1 MEIIARI
8 ENGFREKFGVPRQSG
23 LVPEVISRV
32 VMAEKY
38 SVREAFRGIED
49 YSHLWL
55 LWEFDRAQQDDW
67 RPTVRPPRL
76 GGNTRLGVFATRSP
90 FRPNRIGLTV
100 VRLIRMEEEN
110 GRITLVVS
118 GADLM
123 DGTPIV
129 DIKPYLP
136 YVDSVPDAIGG
147 FTEQTERHRLTV
159 DFPEKLKK
167 YVPKQN
173 LPAVMGLLAQDPR
186 PAYQHD
192 GKRVY
197 GVPYGEVDIRFVVEG
212 DTLTVVEVVPYTEK
226 EQEMGYAARMEENK
240 AICTNRNIVVGDVD
254 KAKVLV
260 TAHYDTPATVGLPNL
275 MLPMNRP
282 MFYLVQAL
290 IALVMVVFIF
300 IPTGIVKK
308 LTGSI
313 FCTEATLIGLYCLMM
328 YLLLAGVPNPHNV
341 NDNTSGVCGV
351 LALMESFAAEKP
363 EEIAFVLFDNEEKG
377 LLGASGLAK
386 AHKQAAK
393 ETLVLNMDCIGVGE
407 AMLMLVPK
415 AAREKYPALGE
426 TARKSSGIPVVLGN
440 MEKCNFSSD
449 QKHFK
454 LGVGI
459 CACRKKKH
467 VGWYCSK
474 IHTKHDTT
482 YDEITLQGVAD
493 TVEAVLRQVVGKE
506 QA

>member
-1 MEIIARI
+1 M
-8 ENGFREKFGVPRQSG
+8 
-23 LVPEVISRV
+23 
-32 VMAEKY
+32 
-38 SVREAFRGIED
+38 
-49 YSHLWL
+49 
-55 LWEFDRAQQDDW
+55 
-67 RPTVRPPRL
+67 
-76 GGNTRLGVFATRSP
+76 NT
-90 FRPNRIGLTV
+90 NRW
-100 VRLIRMEEEN
+100 M
-110 GRITLVVS
+110 
-118 GADLM
+118 
-123 DGTPIV
+123 
-129 DIKPYLP
+129 
-136 YVDSVPDAIGG
+136 
-147 FTEQTERHRLTV
+147 Q
-159 DFPEKLKK
+159 
-167 YVPKQN
+167 
-173 LPAVMGLLAQDPR
+173 
-186 PAYQHD
+186 
-192 GKRVY
+192 
-197 GVPYGEVDIRFVVEG
+197 EVDARFPVRKSKVQKAQFRQYV
-212 DTLTVVEVVPYTEK
+212 LQK
-226 EQEMGYAARMEENK
+226 AQEMGYTARMEENK

-260 TAHYDTPATVGLPNL
+260 TAHYDTPATVGLPNV

-282 MFYLVQAL
+282 MFYLVQA
-290 IALVMVVFIF
+290 
-300 IPTGIVKK
+300 
-308 LTGSI
+308 
-313 FCTEATLIGLYCLMM
+313 LIGLYCLMM

-393 ETLVLNMDCIGVGE
+393 ETLVLNLDCIGVGE

-426 TARKSSGIPVVLGN
+426 TARKSSGIPVVLGD

>member
-1 MEIIARI
+1 
-8 ENGFREKFGVPRQSG
+8 
-23 LVPEVISRV
+23 
-32 VMAEKY
+32 
-38 SVREAFRGIED
+38 
-49 YSHLWL
+49 
-55 LWEFDRAQQDDW
+55 
-67 RPTVRPPRL
+67 
-76 GGNTRLGVFATRSP
+76 
-90 FRPNRIGLTV
+90 
-100 VRLIRMEEEN
+100 
-110 GRITLVVS
+110 
-118 GADLM
+118 
-123 DGTPIV
+123 
-129 DIKPYLP
+129 
-136 YVDSVPDAIGG
+136 
-147 FTEQTERHRLTV
+147 
-159 DFPEKLKK
+159 
-167 YVPKQN
+167 
-173 LPAVMGLLAQDPR
+173 
-186 PAYQHD
+186 
-192 GKRVY
+192 
-197 GVPYGEVDIRFVVEG
+197 
-212 DTLTVVEVVPYTEK
+212 
-226 EQEMGYAARMEENK
+226 
-240 AICTNRNIVVGDVD
+240 
-254 KAKVLV
+254 
-260 TAHYDTPATVGLPNL
+260 
-275 MLPMNRP
+275 
-282 MFYLVQAL
+282 
-290 IALVMVVFIF
+290 
-300 IPTGIVKK
+300 
-308 LTGSI
+308 
-313 FCTEATLIGLYCLMM
+313 MM

-363 EEIAFVLFDNEEKG
+363 GKIAFVLFDNEEKG

-386 AHKQAAK
+386 AHKQVAK
-393 ETLVLNMDCIGVGE
+393 ETLVLNMDYIGVGE

>member
-1 MEIIARI
+1 MNANRWMQELNAQ
-8 ENGFREKFGVPRQSG
+8 FP
-23 LVPEVISRV
+23 
-32 VMAEKY
+32 
-38 SVREAFRGIED
+38 VRK
-49 YSHLWL
+49 SK
-55 LWEFDRAQQDDW
+55 AQ
-67 RPTVRPPRL
+67 
-76 GGNTRLGVFATRSP
+76 
-90 FRPNRIGLTV
+90 
-100 VRLIRMEEEN
+100 
-110 GRITLVVS
+110 
-118 GADLM
+118 
-123 DGTPIV
+123 
-129 DIKPYLP
+129 
-136 YVDSVPDAIGG
+136 
-147 FTEQTERHRLTV
+147 
-159 DFPEKLKK
+159 
-167 YVPKQN
+167 
-173 LPAVMGLLAQDPR
+173 
-186 PAYQHD
+186 
-192 GKRVY
+192 
-197 GVPYGEVDIRFVVEG
+197 
-212 DTLTVVEVVPYTEK
+212 K
-226 EQEMGYAARMEENK
+226 EQFRQYVLQKAQKMGWAAKVEESRML
-240 AICTNRNIVVGDVD
+240 CTNRSIVVGDID
-254 KAKVLV
+254 RAKVLV
-260 TAHYDTPATVGLPNL
+260 TAHYDTPATVGLPNI
-275 MLPMNRP
+275 MIPMNRP
-282 MFYLVQAL
+282 MFYLIQLL
-290 IALVMVVFIF
+290 IALVMLAFIF
-300 IPTGIVKK
+300 VPTGIVEK
-308 LTGSI
+308 LTDSL
-313 FCTEATLIGLYCLMM
+313 FWTEATLIGMYVLMM

-351 LALMESFAAEKP
+351 LALMEAFAAEKP

-426 TARKSSGIPVVLGN
+426 AARKSSGIPVVLGN

>member
-1 MEIIARI
+1 MNTNRWMQEVNARFPVRKSKVQKAQ
-8 ENGFREKFGVPRQSG
+8 FRQ
-23 LVPEVISRV
+23 
-32 VMAEKY
+32 
-38 SVREAFRGIED
+38 
-49 YSHLWL
+49 
-55 LWEFDRAQQDDW
+55 
-67 RPTVRPPRL
+67 
-76 GGNTRLGVFATRSP
+76 
-90 FRPNRIGLTV
+90 
-100 VRLIRMEEEN
+100 
-110 GRITLVVS
+110 
-118 GADLM
+118 
-123 DGTPIV
+123 
-129 DIKPYLP
+129 
-136 YVDSVPDAIGG
+136 YVLQKA
-147 FTEQTERHRLTV
+147 
-159 DFPEKLKK
+159 
-167 YVPKQN
+167 
-173 LPAVMGLLAQDPR
+173 
-186 PAYQHD
+186 
-192 GKRVY
+192 
-197 GVPYGEVDIRFVVEG
+197 
-212 DTLTVVEVVPYTEK
+212 
-226 EQEMGYAARMEENK
+226 QEMGYTARMEENK

-260 TAHYDTPATVGLPNL
+260 TAHYDTPATVGLPNV

-351 LALMESFAAEKP
+351 LALREAFAAEKP

-393 ETLVLNMDCIGVGE
+393 ETLVLNLDCIGVGE

-426 TARKSSGIPVVLGN
+426 AARKSSGIPVVLGN

-449 QKHFK
+449 QKRFK

>member
-1 MEIIARI
+1 MNTNRWMQEVNARFPVRKSKVQKAQ
-8 ENGFREKFGVPRQSG
+8 FRQ
-23 LVPEVISRV
+23 
-32 VMAEKY
+32 
-38 SVREAFRGIED
+38 
-49 YSHLWL
+49 
-55 LWEFDRAQQDDW
+55 
-67 RPTVRPPRL
+67 
-76 GGNTRLGVFATRSP
+76 
-90 FRPNRIGLTV
+90 
-100 VRLIRMEEEN
+100 
-110 GRITLVVS
+110 
-118 GADLM
+118 
-123 DGTPIV
+123 
-129 DIKPYLP
+129 
-136 YVDSVPDAIGG
+136 YVLQKA
-147 FTEQTERHRLTV
+147 
-159 DFPEKLKK
+159 
-167 YVPKQN
+167 
-173 LPAVMGLLAQDPR
+173 
-186 PAYQHD
+186 
-192 GKRVY
+192 
-197 GVPYGEVDIRFVVEG
+197 
-212 DTLTVVEVVPYTEK
+212 
-226 EQEMGYAARMEENK
+226 QEMGYTARMEENK

-260 TAHYDTPATVGLPNL
+260 TAHYDTPATVGLPNV

-282 MFYLVQAL
+282 MFYLVQA
-290 IALVMVVFIF
+290 
-300 IPTGIVKK
+300 
-308 LTGSI
+308 
-313 FCTEATLIGLYCLMM
+313 LIGLYCLMM

-386 AHKQAAK
+386 AHKQVAK
-393 ETLVLNMDCIGVGE
+393 KTLVLNMDCIGVGE

-426 TARKSSGIPVVLGN
+426 TARKSSGIPVVLGD

>member
-1 MEIIARI
+1 VNTNRWMQEVNARFPVRKSKVQKAQ
-8 ENGFREKFGVPRQSG
+8 FRQ
-23 LVPEVISRV
+23 
-32 VMAEKY
+32 
-38 SVREAFRGIED
+38 
-49 YSHLWL
+49 
-55 LWEFDRAQQDDW
+55 
-67 RPTVRPPRL
+67 
-76 GGNTRLGVFATRSP
+76 
-90 FRPNRIGLTV
+90 
-100 VRLIRMEEEN
+100 
-110 GRITLVVS
+110 
-118 GADLM
+118 
-123 DGTPIV
+123 
-129 DIKPYLP
+129 
-136 YVDSVPDAIGG
+136 YVLQKA
-147 FTEQTERHRLTV
+147 
-159 DFPEKLKK
+159 
-167 YVPKQN
+167 
-173 LPAVMGLLAQDPR
+173 
-186 PAYQHD
+186 
-192 GKRVY
+192 
-197 GVPYGEVDIRFVVEG
+197 
-212 DTLTVVEVVPYTEK
+212 
-226 EQEMGYAARMEENK
+226 QEMGYTARMEENK

-260 TAHYDTPATVGLPNL
+260 TAHYDTPATVGLPNV

-282 MFYLVQAL
+282 MFYLVQA
-290 IALVMVVFIF
+290 
-300 IPTGIVKK
+300 
-308 LTGSI
+308 
-313 FCTEATLIGLYCLMM
+313 LIGLYCLMM

-386 AHKQAAK
+386 AHKQVAK
-393 ETLVLNMDCIGVGE
+393 KTLVLNMDCIGVGE

-426 TARKSSGIPVVLGN
+426 TARKSSGIPVVLGD